1 MAFTLGDLPVI
12 AIAIV
17 VGVIVLGFGAKI
29 LDQIDDD
36 MTANT
41 TAYLIVGNG
50 TSALGKIGKQL
61 PTLGL
66 VIVAALIIGIVAT
79 SFYMGR
85 RS

>member
-1 MAFTLGDLPVI
+1 MAFTLGDLPII
-12 AIAIV
+12 AVAIV

-36 MTANT
+36 MTGTSAS
-41 TAYLIVGNG
+41 IVANG
-50 TSALGKIGKQL
+50 TSALDKVGKQL

-79 SFYMGR
+79 SFYMGK